1 MSQPYLRA
9 ENLAHAF
16 DYPLY
21 EGISLEL
28 GAGES
33 VAVMGRS
40 GSGKSTLL
48 HTLAGLIEPLEGRVE
63 LFGKDLYGMKE
74 AEKERLRRYRTG
86 IVFQQ
91 HYLFKGMTGLENVEI
106 AALLAQEPLDGEL
119 FRLLEIDGVIGQ
131 KVSELSGGQQQRVS
145 LARVLSKKPRI
156 IFADEPTGNLDR
168 ETSELVMRI
177 MLEYVDR
184 EGAALFVV
192 THDGEIAAECSRR
205 FLLENRRLES
215 AENGI

>member
-1 MSQPYLRA
+1 M
-9 ENLAHAF
+9 
-16 DYPLY
+16 
-21 EGISLEL
+21 
-28 GAGES
+28 
-33 VAVMGRS
+33 AVMGRS

-48 HTLAGLIEPLEGRVE
+48 HTLAGLIEPLEGGVE
-63 LFGKDLYGMKE
+63 LFGKELYAMKE

-106 AALLAQEPLDGEL
+106 AALLAEEPLDHEL
-119 FRLLEIDGVIGQ
+119 FRRLEIDDVIGQ
-131 KVSELSGGQQQRVS
+131 KVSELSGGQQQRGS

-177 MLEYVDR
+177 MLAYVEE

-192 THDGEIAAECSRR
+192 THDSEIAAGCSRR
-205 FLLENRRLES
+205 YLLENRRLE
-215 AENGI
+215 AA